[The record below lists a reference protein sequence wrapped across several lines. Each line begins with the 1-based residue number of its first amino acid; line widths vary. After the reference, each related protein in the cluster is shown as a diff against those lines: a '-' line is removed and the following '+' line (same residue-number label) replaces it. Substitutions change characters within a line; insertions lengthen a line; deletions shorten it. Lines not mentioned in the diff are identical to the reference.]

1 MMVLTT
7 SYSKS
12 DAKKNKK
19 LNSQWFKTRYKK
31 SKNYGIKF
39 AVIYDEKL
47 YNSKQFDLNMEFINK
62 YKNYHDTSEINKN
75 IR

>member
-1 MMVLTT
+1 MVVLTT

-19 LNSQWFKTRYKK
+19 LNSQWFKKRYKK
-31 SKNYGIKF
+31 SKNYGIKV
-39 AVIYDEKL
+39 AVMYDGKL
-47 YNSKQFDLNMEFINK
+47 YNSKQFNLNMEFINK

>member
-7 SYSKS
+7 SHSKI

-19 LNSQWFKTRYKK
+19 LNSYWFKTRYKK
-31 SKNYGIKF
+31 SKDYCIKF

-47 YNSKQFDLNMEFINK
+47 YNSKQFNLNMEFINK
-62 YKNYHDTSEINKN
+62 YKNYNDTSEINKN